1 MSYLPAVPDE
11 GRTVRRYPLTASQTP
26 LEGAPVL
33 LAAGAVSICAVP
45 NVSCLGFMAC
55 DYFDVLE
62 IDPYNGDAMVYVAKP
77 GSTFWLS
84 GSTDPT
90 DLSSIGII
98 YGMLVEATTQIAYVD
113 LTDTT
118 TNLVVQVEDV
128 DLMRLL
134 FKVSILEAVR
144 QLHA

>member
-11 GRTVRRYPLTASQTP
+11 GRTIRRYPLTGSQTP

-33 LAAGAVSICAVP
+33 LASGAVSICAVP

-84 GSTDPT
+84 GSTDPS
-90 DLSSIGII
+90 DYSSIGII
-98 YGMLVEATTQIAYVD
+98 YGMLVEATTEIAYVD
-113 LTDTT
+113 ISDTT
-118 TNLVVQVEDV
+118 TNLVVQCEDV
-128 DLMRLL
+128 DLVRLL
-134 FKVSILEAVR
+134 YKVSILESIR